1 MTSREKRLGLR
12 TFQIGQHSELDI
24 IQENMHVFIIYVVT
38 QRQAVEE
45 VGGSVWYVCVCV
57 SGVWLVVA
65 TVAIWEKNN
74 VILRW

>member
-1 MTSREKRLGLR
+1 
-12 TFQIGQHSELDI
+12 
-24 IQENMHVFIIYVVT
+24 MHVFIIYVVT

-65 TVAIWEKNN
+65 AVAIWEKNN